1 MRQSPDPKG
10 SLEGVSG
17 GLTLTQPSLEG
28 VSQQVRPCQTAGE
41 LAAWCSEEALRVLG
55 AGPHQPPTSGSCP
68 SPRGDQGCGHWD
80 VQALDFGISR
90 LWILGHPDSGCWDR
104 QALDSGTSRFWDIQ
118 ALDSGISRLWV
129 LGYPGSVFWDI
140 QALDSEI
147 PAQLRLKEGR
157 LCLADIP

>member
-41 LAAWCSEEALRVLG
+41 LAAWCSGEALRVLG

-68 SPRGDQGCGHWD
+68 SPRGDQGCGCWD

-90 LWILGHPDSGCWDR
+90 LWILEHPG
-104 QALDSGTSRFWDIQ
+104 SGTSR
-118 ALDSGISRLWV
+118 LWI
-129 LGYPGSVFWDI
+129 LGYPGSGFWDT
-140 QALDSEI
+140 QALGSGTSRLWI
-147 PAQLRLKEGR
+147 LRSLHSSG
-157 LCLADIP
+157 